1 MHPSF
6 HTYTATDS
14 AFSSPELPGSL
25 SGLASLEQLVL
36 DLLAQSIRASVLGES
51 SVDWYLFY

>member
-51 SVDWYLFY
+51 SVD